1 LRYTNIALAH
11 IRNSPHKAI
20 DQHYALV
27 HEKNNITY
35 VNIFTSKPFGK
46 YYRISNNGI
55 NPKYNSFQYLQDQ
68 TYIVELQKRAEA
80 DFYLDYSN
88 DLFLDPNEFAEKI
101 KVNNIIFGY
110 VLSSMFCYLALH
122 NFLFTNSLYSDFFIK
137 KWLEKQPN
145 V

>member
-35 VNIFTSKPFGK
+35 VNIFTRKPFGK

-55 NPKYNSFQYLQDQ
+55 NPKYNSPQYLQDQ
-68 TYIVELQKRAEA
+68 TYIVDSNLVELQKRAEA
-80 DFYLDYSN
+80 DFYLELHKKTFNNVLLQLDHTKAK
-88 DLFLDPNEFAEKI
+88 DLTI
-101 KVNNIIFGY
+101 Y
-110 VLSSMFCYLALH
+110 V
-122 NFLFTNSLYSDFFIK
+122 TNTILIGT
-137 KWLEKQPN
+137 P
-145 V
+145 